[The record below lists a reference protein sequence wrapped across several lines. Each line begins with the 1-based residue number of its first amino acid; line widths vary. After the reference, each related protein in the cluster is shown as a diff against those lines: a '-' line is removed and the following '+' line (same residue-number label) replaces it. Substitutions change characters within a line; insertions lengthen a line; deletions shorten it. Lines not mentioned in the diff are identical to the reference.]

1 MYYDGTVHVEPDD
14 QCFECEY
21 FLKGVT
27 CPLLE
32 ALGVGVV
39 SLETDITV
47 QNCGF
52 FKPFKRVLR
61 LVEPDKNAPE
71 ASSPPSAVPPPEPP
85 PTA

>member
-1 MYYDGTVHVEPDD
+1 MYYDDMVHVEPDD
-14 QCFECEY
+14 QCFKCEY

-39 SLETDITV
+39 SLKTEITV

-52 FKPFKRVLR
+52 FKPFKRNLR
-61 LVEPDKNAPE
+61 LVESSETDDEPE
-71 ASSPPSAVPPPEPP
+71 EPVFTPETPK
-85 PTA
+85 